1 MLCQNQ
7 GVIDDL
13 NGPQVNSKSLVL
25 IFTDLVDSEK
35 EISVNSGE
43 ERQDRCSSQIEVFLC
58 QSVSLRSQLTVT
70 SKNDR
75 RAAHVY

>member
-25 IFTDLVDSEK
+25 IFTGLADNVK
-35 EISVNSGE
+35 GKSVNSWE
-43 ERQDRCSSQIEVFLC
+43 EKQEKSE
-58 QSVSLRSQLTVT
+58 
-70 SKNDR
+70 K
-75 RAAHVY
+75 